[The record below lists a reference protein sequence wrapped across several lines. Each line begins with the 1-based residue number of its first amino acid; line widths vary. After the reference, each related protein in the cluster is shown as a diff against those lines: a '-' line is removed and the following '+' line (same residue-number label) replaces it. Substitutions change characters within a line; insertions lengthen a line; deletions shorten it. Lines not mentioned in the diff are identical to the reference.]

1 MAKLQL
7 KFKGEIIMYS
17 LEEIS
22 DFNNKFR
29 KGEDMTLDYVKD
41 MIQYILNNEDIIK
54 ENLRELKVV
63 ELKKMISDSRYTRKD
78 EIVDHI
84 YSSQVDNIYYFI
96 SGEDSIMITID
107 FNASSIK
114 QQMSNKINMAFVQ
127 LTEERLKDLL
137 KGRKEKYEAYREKI
151 KRLKESIKNPETLQD
166 FESARRMRKLTIE
179 EQRTYEELKASEEKR
194 KAKRTRS

>member
-1 MAKLQL
+1 
-7 KFKGEIIMYS
+7 MYS

-41 MIQYILNNEDIIK
+41 MIQYILNNENIIK
-54 ENLRELKVV
+54 ENLRELKVA

-96 SGEDSIMITID
+96 SGEDSIMI
-107 FNASSIK
+107 
-114 QQMSNKINMAFVQ
+114 
-127 LTEERLKDLL
+127 
-137 KGRKEKYEAYREKI
+137 
-151 KRLKESIKNPETLQD
+151 
-166 FESARRMRKLTIE
+166 
-179 EQRTYEELKASEEKR
+179 
-194 KAKRTRS
+194 